1 MKKLFLLGSMF
12 LATAL
17 GAEAQVYFS
26 QDFGSTTDY
35 KALIGKG
42 GNLFNNIEANGNNKV
57 AIVNGKLQLTKNG
70 GSGTNRA
77 SFTRSTA
84 NPIGP
89 AGFLKYSLE
98 VTVSG
103 NDKAVPSGFQF
114 AVGEISNTAPAAPGI
129 TSVHSLLVVNPAD
142 KAGEFTLVIGTKTS
156 KIYSGTQT
164 LVWYINN
171 TGKPVGYTA
180 PDGSIASL
188 PNDANSLW
196 VVSGSTAELAI
207 DRQACETPT
216 VELKSFKLS
225 SNPNF
230 VATLDVDNLHL
241 SEEPIV
247 IIPEIVSVQQ
257 LPLVTVPMRT
267 SLTYALPKQLEVTY
281 DNGNKAMAD
290 ILWAQGTEKYNG
302 YRSGRYPVVGTIRPV
317 PGTINPLGLQVE
329 TIVEVRPDIRFANT
343 FTPDGDGKNDTW
355 LSSDLKYYRN
365 VTIEV
370 FDRDG
375 VRLFHTN
382 NPEQGWDGK
391 NQYGKVVKGSYFYV
405 VQVPTI
411 SLVKKGVVTIV
422 KE

>member
-1 MKKLFLLGSMF
+1 
-12 LATAL
+12 
-17 GAEAQVYFS
+17 V
-26 QDFGSTTDY
+26 
-35 KALIGKG
+35 
-42 GNLFNNIEANGNNKV
+42 GN
-57 AIVNGKLQLTKNG
+57 
-70 GSGTNRA
+70 
-77 SFTRSTA
+77 
-84 NPIGP
+84 
-89 AGFLKYSLE
+89 
-98 VTVSG
+98 
-103 NDKAVPSGFQF
+103 NDKALTNGYQF
-114 AVGEISNTAPAAPGI
+114 SVGEISSTVVAAPGVG
-129 TSVHSLLVVNPAD
+129 SVHSLMVVNPGD
-142 KAGEFTLVIGTKTS
+142 KPGEFTVAIGTKTS
-156 KIYSGTQT
+156 KLFAGTQT

-196 VVSGSTAELAI
+196 VVNGTSAELAI
-207 DRQACETPT
+207 DRQPCETPAMT
-216 VELKSFKLS
+216 LKSFKLS

-230 VATLDVDNLHL
+230 VGYLDVDNIQL

-257 LPLVTVPMRT
+257 LPLVTVPVRT

-290 ILWAQGTEKYNG
+290 IIWAQGTEKYNG
-302 YRSGRYPVVGTIRPV
+302 YRSGRYPVIGTIRPV
-317 PGTINPLGLQVE
+317 PGTINPLGLFLE
-329 TIVEVRPDIRFANT
+329 TIIEVRPDIKFTNT

-355 LSSDLKYYRN
+355 LSADLSYYKN

-375 VRLFHTN
+375 VRLFHSN